1 MRVSRTLFRS
11 IKKAD
16 APAPKW
22 KGARPAAIF
31 MCIYA
36 FVSSVKKRQNGSFLF
51 LEGRR
56 PTHGEFLPI

>member
-31 MCIYA
+31 YVYICVCFICKKEAEWVVSIFRGKTAYA
-36 FVSSVKKRQNGSFLF
+36 R
-51 LEGRR
+51 
-56 PTHGEFLPI
+56 